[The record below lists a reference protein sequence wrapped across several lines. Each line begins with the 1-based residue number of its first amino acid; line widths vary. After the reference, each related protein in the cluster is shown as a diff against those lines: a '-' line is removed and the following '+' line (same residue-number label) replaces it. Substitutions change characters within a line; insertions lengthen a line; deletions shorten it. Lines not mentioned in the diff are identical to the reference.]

1 MPGLLNIPLNIPL
14 KEILLVVYGGLFG
27 WTLGKL
33 PQTWVYAVLCLAII
47 LTVIFVV

>member
-1 MPGLLNIPLNIPL
+1 MDLPL

-33 PQTWVYAVLCLAII
+33 IACQVLLLPVQWIYAVLGVAIL
-47 LTVIFVV
+47 LTIVVVM